1 MGRLEPLDNEPAPTL
16 IRRLVCSIDFGL
28 DSATYPIAL
37 CPYWLRKL
45 QWREDAPGVYI
56 DASGA
61 VVARIVWWRDA
72 GPVDIDDES
81 IWGEGCYVALTQ
93 RSEEH
98 TSELQSLLRTSSAVF
113 CLQQQQHHR

>member
-45 QWREDAPGVYI
+45 QWREDAPGVSI
-56 DASGA
+56 DARGA

-81 IWGEGCYVALTQ
+81 I
-93 RSEEH
+93 RSEARRVG
-98 TSELQSLLRTSSAVF
+98 TACVRPGRTRWYTI
-113 CLQQQQHHR
+113 HKKKKTN